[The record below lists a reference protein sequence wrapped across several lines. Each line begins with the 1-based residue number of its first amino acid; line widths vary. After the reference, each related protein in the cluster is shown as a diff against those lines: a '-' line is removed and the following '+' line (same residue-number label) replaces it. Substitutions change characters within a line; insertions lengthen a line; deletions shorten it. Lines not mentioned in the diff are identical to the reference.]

1 MTTPTE
7 FVYPKNAKEFPKRVS
22 PLEVWYGGSNPP
34 GTVISGGVVTS
45 DNKPKPVQLPSHP

>member
-7 FVYPKNAKEFPKRVS
+7 FVYPKHAKEFPKRVS
-22 PLEVWYGGSNPP
+22 PLEVWYGNANPP

-45 DNKPKPVQLPSHP
+45 DNKPHVSP